1 MTRINLTTEELTLL
15 ELLVLSRMQ
24 ELDHNN
30 KTRSADYKAL
40 DALSLKLRT
49 PAPLTEED
57 KQDLHDK
64 CF

>member
-1 MTRINLTTEELTLL
+1 MTTRNLTPEEVNLL

-24 ELDHNN
+24 ELDRNN

-40 DALSLKLRT
+40 DALWLKLRT
-49 PAPLTEED
+49 PAPLTEEG
-57 KQDLHDK
+57 KAELHDQ